1 MSDLFLHYE
10 LSTRYR
16 FNKLED
22 LTSVTRVVELII
34 FQYSSI
40 VTKTSIGKLYI
51 YKRRNL
57 LVIELCKFISRW
69 VILKLNFLSKI
80 RLYKTCLVE
89 NSQK

>member
-1 MSDLFLHYE
+1 MLLE
-10 LSTRYR
+10 LL
-16 FNKLED
+16 KLN
-22 LTSVTRVVELII
+22 I
-34 FQYSSI
+34 FQYSSN

-57 LVIELCKFISRW
+57 LVIEFTLCKFTSRW